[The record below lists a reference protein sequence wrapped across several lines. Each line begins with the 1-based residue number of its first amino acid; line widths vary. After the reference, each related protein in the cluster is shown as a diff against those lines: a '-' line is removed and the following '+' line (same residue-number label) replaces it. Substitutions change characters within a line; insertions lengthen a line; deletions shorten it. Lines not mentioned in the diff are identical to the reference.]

1 MAFIKINNKVINL
14 NNIIKFEYDET
25 LDKYVMCLPG
35 ESPILISVKLYNKL
49 EQYYI
54 DVIELKE

>member
-1 MAFIKINNKVINL
+1 MAFIKINNKIINL

-25 LDKYVMCLPG
+25 LDKYVICLPG

>member
-1 MAFIKINNKVINL
+1 MAFIKINNKIINL

-25 LDKYVMCLPG
+25 LDKYVICLSG

>member
-25 LDKYVMCLPG
+25 LDKYVICLPG

-49 EQYYI
+49 KQYYI

>member
-1 MAFIKINNKVINL
+1 MAFIKINNNVINL
-14 NNIIKFEYDET
+14 NNISKFEYDET
-25 LDKYVMCLPG
+25 LDKYAICLPG

>member
-1 MAFIKINNKVINL
+1 MAFIKINNNIINL

-25 LDKYVMCLPG
+25 LDKYAICLPG
-35 ESPILISVKLYNKL
+35 ESPILISVKLYNKI

>member
-1 MAFIKINNKVINL
+1 MAFIKINNKIINL
-14 NNIIKFEYDET
+14 NNVIKFEYDET
-25 LDKYVMCLPG
+25 LDKYVICLPG

>member
-1 MAFIKINNKVINL
+1 MSFIKINNKIINL

-25 LDKYVMCLPG
+25 LDKYVICLPG

-49 EQYYI
+49 KQYYI

>member
-1 MAFIKINNKVINL
+1 MAFIKINNKIINL

>member
-1 MAFIKINNKVINL
+1 MAFIKINNDIINL

-25 LDKYVMCLPG
+25 LDKYAICLPG
-35 ESPILISVKLYNKL
+35 ESPILISVKLYKKL

-54 DVIELKE
+54 DVIELNE